1 MKHEEKSL
9 LIKSG
14 IAIAVSLA
22 VLGVTVGMENAE
34 KASNAVEAS
43 ADAVTV
49 TGIGQGLNGDVV
61 VEVIA
66 DSAKIYSVKVLE
78 HSETEGIGTIAV
90 EEMPGKIV
98 ESQNL
103 RIDGISGCTVTS
115 DAIKE
120 GVGAAL
126 KSAGIDAAA
135 FGGGEA
141 EASQESAS
149 HPEETA
155 ADNSAEEAPAAVTEV
170 AEDSGEA
177 LQTWTKGET
186 AEASEEVSETPIQ
199 TWTKEE
205 ISAEASEGKAEA
217 PIQTWTKEAA
227 ASEETSET
235 PIQTWTKGE

>member
-43 ADAVTV
+43 ADAVTA

-90 EEMPGKIV
+90 EELPGKIV
-98 ESQNL
+98 ESQSL
-103 RIDGISGCTVTS
+103 QIDGISGSTITS

-120 GVGAAL
+120 GAVAAL

-135 FGGGEA
+135 FGGGAA
-141 EASQESAS
+141 EASQESGAQT
-149 HPEETA
+149 EETA
-155 ADNSAEEAPAAVTEV
+155 VDNSAEEASAAVTEET
-170 AEDSGEA
+170 EDSGEA
-177 LQTWTKGET
+177 LQTWKKGEA

-199 TWTKEE
+199 TWTKEGA
-205 ISAEASEGKAEA
+205 AEASEEEAEA

-227 ASEETSET
+227 ASEETSEA